1 MRNLFVFIIIL
12 ISLYLGFGGFIILEN
27 KQKFDK
33 AMALPE
39 KKVKFGIITFRNK
52 EQGEAGQE
60 LKLIQRVFPYAAEIP
75 TVLGFMLT
83 AMAFGV
89 IGSMARVINTCIMDK
104 KTIKE
109 VQNLFLI
116 IAQGMLIGVIILG
129 ISYTV
134 PVVLTTED
142 TALKPI
148 TIVFLSLFG
157 GINYENFFNWL
168 TKIIQKKIFKDPDTE
183 VQA

>member
-1 MRNLFVFIIIL
+1 MRNIFVVIIVL
-12 ISLYLGFGGFIILEN
+12 ISLYIGFGGFIILEN
-27 KQKFDK
+27 EQKYEK
-33 AMALPE
+33 ALILPE
-39 KKVKFGIITFRNK
+39 KKAKIGPITWRNK
-52 EQGEAGQE
+52 ELGQAA
-60 LKLIQRVFPYAAEIP
+60 KQQQLIKEVFPYQSKIP

-89 IGSMARVINTCIMDK
+89 IGSIARVVNTCIKDK
-104 KTIKE
+104 KTINE

-116 IAQGMLIGVIILG
+116 IVQGMLIGVIILG
-129 ISYTV
+129 ISYIV

-168 TKIIQKKIFKDPDTE
+168 TKIIQKKIFKDPEPQT
-183 VQA
+183 